1 MQVLQCKTTEEEEE
15 GFYKFTASTL
25 TLWLIT
31 SRDLCAE
38 QCAGPLE
45 PDQLFCGVN
54 DLNVINLLASN

>member
-1 MQVLQCKTTEEEEE
+1 METCL
-15 GFYKFTASTL
+15 ADAR
-25 TLWLIT
+25 LIT

-54 DLNVINLLASN
+54 DLIVINLLASN